1 MDASKKTRPKGVL
14 HPETPLTKRQAEFCQ
29 QYLKD
34 LNGTQAAIRAGYSKK
49 GAHVQAAQLLSNH
62 KVSVHLQELM
72 QERAQRTEIDA
83 DWVLKRLAQDATADL
98 ADLYDELG
106 QLKAVKD
113 WPLAFR
119 TGLVAG
125 IETVQERDGF
135 SPDGDP
141 AFVTVRKV
149 KLMDR
154 AKLLEMVGRHVGV
167 QAFKDKIEHSGKVGL
182 EALIAGGE

>member
-1 MDASKKTRPKGVL
+1 MNEK
-14 HPETPLTKRQAEFCQ
+14 LTAKQEAFCRE
-29 QYLKD
+29 YLID
-34 LNGTQAAIRAGYSKK
+34 LNGTQAALRAGYSKK
-49 GAHVQAAQLLSNH
+49 GAHVQAAQLLSNP
-62 KVSVHLQELM
+62 KVSECLQEMLKK
-72 QERAQRTEIDA
+72 RAERTEIDA

-98 ADLYDELG
+98 ADLYDETG

-119 TGLVAG
+119 TGLVTG
-125 IETVQERDGF
+125 VDTVQERDG
-135 SPDGDP
+135 SDSEGNPE
-141 AFVTVRKV
+141 FVTVRKI

-167 QAFKDKIEHSGKVGL
+167 QAFKDRLEHSGKVGL